1 MHNYSYN
8 PCFLRHK
15 IKLTFCNVRLIF
27 KGKLQ
32 PYLFSLY
39 YEIFVSQSICSSSFF
54 FFSTTYPRITK
65 TYLPHIS
72 LSPVIG
78 SVVWISFSDCCRG
91 ESKRR
96 GHFWIS
102 GVSERWSWWLPWPPS
117 EGLGAGGIVPVGGM
131 HCEPHFCLAYYAPGN
146 GRSALRQ
153 LQALLTILHLFSD
166 IRVQTELLTQQ
177 W

>member
-1 MHNYSYN
+1 MEPPHQHLTHSLFILRIVHNYSYN
-8 PCFLRHK
+8 PCFLRYK
-15 IKLTFCNVRLIF
+15 IKLTFCNVHLIF

-32 PYLFSLY
+32 PYLFSY
-39 YEIFVSQSICSSSFF
+39 YEIFVSQSICSSSF

-72 LSPVIG
+72 LSPAIG

-96 GHFWIS
+96 GNFWIS
-102 GVSERWSWWLPWPPS
+102 GVSQRWSRWLPWSPIRRAGCWWGCPS
-117 EGLGAGGIVPVGGM
+117 RGHALWTSFLPGLLCTGK
-131 HCEPHFCLAYYAPGN
+131 
-146 GRSALRQ
+146 
-153 LQALLTILHLFSD
+153 
-166 IRVQTELLTQQ
+166 